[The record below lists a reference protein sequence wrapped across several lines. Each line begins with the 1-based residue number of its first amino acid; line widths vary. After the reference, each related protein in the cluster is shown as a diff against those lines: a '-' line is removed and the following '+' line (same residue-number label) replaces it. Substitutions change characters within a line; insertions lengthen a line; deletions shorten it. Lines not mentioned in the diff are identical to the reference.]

1 MREILFRGK
10 SIENINNGEWVEGC
24 FVKLDN
30 DVYIVPIL
38 NETNL
43 STPVFLFLCG
53 YVFRVDPNTVG
64 QYTGLTDKN
73 GNKIF
78 EGDIVLPYLN
88 WLRNRVN
95 GVVRYESRI
104 AKWVC
109 DFVIDSRRESA
120 FLADWVYGNGT
131 EIIGNIHDTPELL
144 NEVGK

>member
-1 MREILFRGK
+1 VREILFRGK

-24 FVKLDN
+24 LVKLDN
-30 DVYIVPIL
+30 GVYIVPIL

-78 EGDIVLPYLN
+78 EGDIVTDHESGLC
-88 WLRNRVN
+88 
-95 GVVRYESRI
+95 GKVVYVT
-104 AKWVC
+104 AQDGFDGMCGFMV
-109 DFVIDSRRESA
+109 DD
-120 FLADWVYGNGT
+120 
-131 EIIGNIHDTPELL
+131 IHDGLQNYNGFWHLVTVIGDINRNSGLL
-144 NEVGK
+144 NEEEK